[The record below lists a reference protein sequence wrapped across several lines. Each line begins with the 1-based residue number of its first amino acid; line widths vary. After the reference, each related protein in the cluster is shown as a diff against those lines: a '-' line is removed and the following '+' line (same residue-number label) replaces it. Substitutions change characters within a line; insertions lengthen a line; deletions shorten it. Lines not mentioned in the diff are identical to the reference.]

1 MVCLIF
7 WGVKMSVGSEHKH
20 IFELSEQDGWVDP
33 TDEFVDD
40 QSWKI
45 DKCLQSLYNTMCLAI
60 ETENIVTVEN
70 GSEFTEQETIR
81 PSSSLLHEQF
91 QSGWAVGIC
100 WSIDDEV
107 TLVACTWLVVDIV
120 TQKSIFD
127 QVFIGF
133 PAGWLLLHI
142 DELEES
148 GEWCSSQSFISVHTV
163 ATWQCHDEATP
174 SLECLEVCDCLFE
187 FIVLEQRYPVVRPG
201 KWLSLFWFCID
212 NDLRAASTAV
222 RNSLHML
229 VELGQ
234 AVIARSSSNIKL
246 LNIFWLQVLGN
257 TLEQP
262 FKTINFAI
270 IVVFEGEYE
279 VDLSSSEVGVVLNS
293 PIADAG
299 AEGVEQVAWI
309 NV

>member
-1 MVCLIF
+1 MVCLIIR
-7 WGVKMSVGSEHKH
+7 GVKMSKGSEHKH
-20 IFELSEQDGWVDP
+20 VFELSEQDGWVDP
-33 TDEFVDD
+33 SDEFVDD

-45 DKCLQSLYNTMCLAI
+45 DKCLQFLWNTMFLAI

-81 PSSSLLHEQF
+81 PSSSLLHECF
-91 QSGWAVGIC
+91 QSSWAVGIC
-100 WSIDDEV
+100 WSIDDEI
-107 TLVACTWLVVDIV
+107 TLISCTWLVVDIV

-148 GEWCSSQSFISVHTV
+148 GEWCSSQSFPSVHTV

-187 FIVLEQRYPVVRPG
+187 FIVLEQSYPVLTPIL
-201 KWLSLFWFCID
+201 LSILWYCID

-222 RNSLHML
+222 RYSLHML
-229 VELGQ
+229 VELGHG
-234 AVIARSSSNIKL
+234 VIASSSSNIKL

-309 NV
+309 